1 MSQCIAERQLLYSSK
16 DSVERHPI
24 TVRILQPTVVD
35 ATDVTFLVAPS
46 TGECIV
52 EVHGLPKPVSERY
65 YGADTLQAL
74 QLAADVEPLLKR
86 FTREFDFFFPTGE
99 GYFDE

>member
-35 ATDVTFLVAPS
+35 ATDG
-46 TGECIV
+46 TGQCIV

-86 FTREFDFFFPTGE
+86 LAREFDFFFPTGE